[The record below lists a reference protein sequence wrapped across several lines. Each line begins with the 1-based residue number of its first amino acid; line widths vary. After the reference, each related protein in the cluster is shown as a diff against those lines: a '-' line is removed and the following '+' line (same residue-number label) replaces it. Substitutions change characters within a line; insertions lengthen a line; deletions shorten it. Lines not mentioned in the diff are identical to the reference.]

1 MMSIVIVQSSFKSI
15 QWWNRHHLTW

>member
-1 MMSIVIVQSSFKSI
+1 MSIVIVQSSFKSI